1 MNRDIKRVIVL
12 SAIICV
18 LLLGSLFIPAEQN
31 GIVGACLLVP
41 MALVVF
47 FTVKKRR
54 IPSINK
60 YQVLLIVGVCGMLY
74 IMLYYFLG
82 LYFGMARRSQSMTWG
97 SFFSGILPIAL
108 SIIASEIIRVVL
120 LAQKSRFASVM
131 SFIICLTTDILLA
144 GGLVNV
150 NSFNDFMD
158 LVGLAGLSAVMG
170 NILYHYLAK
179 RYGVLPGLLLRLMLA
194 LYTII
199 IPLVPLVPDPLK
211 AMGGLLFPLLVY
223 LFVDMLYE
231 KKKVSHKK
239 PGALSYI
246 CGGVVV
252 VLMISIVMIVSCQF
266 RIGALVIGSGSMTGE
281 LNVGDAAVYERFEG
295 QVIQEGDVIVFRS
308 GNTRVIHRVVDIN
321 NVNGE
326 LRYVTRGD
334 ANEDND
340 IGYRTH
346 ADIIGIVHFKVAYI
360 GYPSIWIR
368 DIFKKNS

>member
-1 MNRDIKRVIVL
+1 MNRDIKRVIIL

-18 LLLGSLFIPAEQN
+18 LLLGSLLIPVEQS
-31 GIVGACLLVP
+31 GILGACLLVP
-41 MALVVF
+41 AALVVF

-74 IMLYYFLG
+74 IMLYYLLG
-82 LYFGMARRSQSMTWG
+82 LHFGMGRRSQSMSWG
-97 SFFSGILPIAL
+97 SFLSGVLPIIL

-120 LAQKSRFASVM
+120 LSQKIRFASVM
-131 SFIICLTTDILLA
+131 SYIICVATDLLMA
-144 GGLVNV
+144 GGLIGVKG
-150 NSFNDFMD
+150 FNDFMD
-158 LVGLAGLSAVMG
+158 LVGLAGLSAVTSH
-170 NILYHYLAK
+170 ILYHYLAK

-194 LYTII
+194 LYSII
-199 IPLVPLVPDPLK
+199 IPVVPLVPDALK
-211 AMGGLLFPLLVY
+211 AMGGLLFPLFVY

-231 KKKVSHKK
+231 KKKITHKK

-281 LNVGDAAVYERFEG
+281 LNVGDAAVYERYDG
-295 QVIQEGDVIVFRS
+295 QVINEGDVIVFRS

-321 NVNGE
+321 SVNGE

-346 ADIIGIVHFKVAYI
+346 ADIIGVVHFKVAYI

-368 DIFKKNS
+368 DIFKNNS

>member
-1 MNRDIKRVIVL
+1 MNRDVKRVIIL

-18 LLLGSLFIPAEQN
+18 LLLGSLFIPAEQS
-31 GIVGACLLVP
+31 GLLGAVVLIP
-41 MALVVF
+41 AALVVF

-82 LYFGMARRSQSMTWG
+82 LYFGMTRRSQSMSWG
-97 SFFSGILPIAL
+97 SFFGGILPIIL

-131 SFIICLTTDILLA
+131 SFIICLTTDLLLA

-150 NSFNDFMD
+150 NGFNDFMD
-158 LVGLAGLSAVMG
+158 LVGLAGLSAIMG

-194 LYTII
+194 LYSIV
-199 IPLVPLVPDPLK
+199 IPVVPLVPDALK
-211 AMGGLLFPLLVY
+211 AMGGLLFPLFVY

-231 KKKVSHKK
+231 KKKITHKK

-281 LNVGDAAVYERFEG
+281 LNVGDAAVYERYDG
-295 QVIQEGDVIVFRS
+295 QVINEGDVIVFRS

-346 ADIIGIVHFKVAYI
+346 ADIIGVVHFKVAYI

-368 DIFKKNS
+368 DIFKNNS

>member
-1 MNRDIKRVIVL
+1 MNRDVKRVIIL

-82 LYFGMARRSQSMTWG
+82 LYFGMARRSQSMSWG

-120 LAQKSRFASVM
+120 LAQKSRFASIM

-266 RIGALVIGSGSMTGE
+266 RIGARVIGSGSMTGE

-346 ADIIGIVHFKVAYI
+346 ADIIGVVHFKVAYI

>member
-1 MNRDIKRVIVL
+1 MNRDVKRVIIL

-18 LLLGSLFIPAEQN
+18 LLLGSLLIPVEQS
-31 GIVGACLLVP
+31 GILGACLLVP
-41 MALVVF
+41 AALVVF

-74 IMLYYFLG
+74 IMLYYLLG
-82 LYFGMARRSQSMTWG
+82 LHFGMGRRSQSMSWG
-97 SFFSGILPIAL
+97 SFLSGVLPIIL

-120 LAQKSRFASVM
+120 LSQKIRFASVM
-131 SFIICLTTDILLA
+131 SYIICVATDLLMA
-144 GGLVNV
+144 GGLIGVKG
-150 NSFNDFMD
+150 FNDFMD
-158 LVGLAGLSAVMG
+158 LVGLAGLSAVTSH
-170 NILYHYLAK
+170 ILYHYLAK

-194 LYTII
+194 LYSII
-199 IPLVPLVPDPLK
+199 IPVVPLVPDALK
-211 AMGGLLFPLLVY
+211 AMGGLLFPLFVY

-231 KKKVSHKK
+231 KKKITHKK

-281 LNVGDAAVYERFEG
+281 LNVGDAAVYERYDG
-295 QVIQEGDVIVFRS
+295 QVINEGDVIVFRS

-321 NVNGE
+321 SVNGE

-346 ADIIGIVHFKVAYI
+346 ADIIGVVHFKVAYI

-368 DIFKKNS
+368 DIFKNNS